1 MHRVHKK
8 AHLLLRDEAL
18 LVPIKDEEAELQ
30 HLRDLEEAVG
40 GHCCDKLAKINRFGV
55 GGLDQVKQA
64 ITEDRSRYKYNFVVE
79 VRDGYDATSLFIV
92 LLEHVPEHSN
102 VLFLRSERFCQ
113 IRTKKHP
120 RPRRTETTRCNEV
133 CKQRDAEIVP

>member
-1 MHRVHKK
+1 MHRVHEEP
-8 AHLLLRDEAL
+8 HILLRDEAL

-79 VRDGYDATSLFIV
+79 VGDGYDATAFLVV
-92 LLEHVPEHSN
+92 LLEHVPEHAD
-102 VLFLRSERFCQ
+102 VLFLRTASKSKNE
-113 IRTKKHP
+113 P
-120 RPRRTETTRCNEV
+120 TTSL
-133 CKQRDAEIVP
+133 